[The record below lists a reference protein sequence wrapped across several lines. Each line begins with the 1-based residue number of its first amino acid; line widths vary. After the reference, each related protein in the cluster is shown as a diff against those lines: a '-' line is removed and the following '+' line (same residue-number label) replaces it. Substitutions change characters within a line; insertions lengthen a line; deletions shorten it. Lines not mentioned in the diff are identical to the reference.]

1 MENMF
6 EILIN
11 VITDVGIEC
20 DDEAAIFLLNIFA
33 SKNANIKLNI
43 LTVGGEMSS
52 TERKER
58 IFELMGPL
66 PENVFVGCIDNYED
80 VNLCTKGE
88 YNRKIILQIGPHDD
102 TDVANIILENM
113 INYDYFLLGDMGS
126 TLNSKGKYREF
137 ADFLCKNSMNH
148 KIIQTKFKG
157 KTVIPCFTLE
167 MSSMFNSKIQD
178 EIIKLGFKNTFGR
191 ASPNNFT
198 AHLVGQNGA
207 NYSSMKNLY
216 ETITSKDFGEC
227 GVSNESHESAL
238 QYFSTVNSD
247 KVNEGFRI
255 RQFELLNQNESIQT
269 MGLARIIE
277 GLHQLFNFPKKVY
290 FSSDVLFK
298 DIETNFNESWTIYR
312 QTLEENPKMP
322 LTPCYDLISA
332 IAVIT
337 YINGVYDKYFD
348 ENGIFKLY
356 DDYEMFMQLYTNI

>member
-1 MENMF
+1 MF

-52 TERKER
+52 AERKER

-88 YNRKIILQIGPHDD
+88 YNQKIILQIGPHDD
-102 TDVANIILENM
+102 MDVANIILENM

-191 ASPNNFT
+191 APPINFT

-216 ETITSKDFGEC
+216 ETITSKDFDEC
-227 GVSNESHESAL
+227 GVSNESHQCAL
-238 QYFSTVNSD
+238 QYFSTVNS
-247 KVNEGFRI
+247 NEVGKDFRI

-290 FSSDVLFK
+290 LSSDVLFK

-337 YINGVYDKYFD
+337 YINGVYNKYFD

-356 DDYEMFMQLYTNI
+356 DDYEIFMQLYTNI